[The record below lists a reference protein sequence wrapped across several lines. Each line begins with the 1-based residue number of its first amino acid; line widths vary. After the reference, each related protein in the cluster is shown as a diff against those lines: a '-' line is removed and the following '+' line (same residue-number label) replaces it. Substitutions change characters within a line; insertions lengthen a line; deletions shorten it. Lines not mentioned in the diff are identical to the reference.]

1 MGKHLRKIKIVQKQ
15 SAPVRPLHRL
25 LRHKKREYQPS
36 ALQAAGWKP
45 RGFASFTVLLYHHDR
60 ILSIGFAKIFSAFF
74 ANKSHGY
81 QFYPQSVDGTA
92 PLWAPCTFAP
102 RSGTVHFGQKE
113 KAIPD
118 SVSSLSPAQTVI
130 NACSVLAHRTGS
142 EQAFGT
148 TYVSIGII
156 DKILCENPVEFL
168 TGSCFHEIS
177 RQKSS
182 TLLIYK
188 SLVMRYNNL
197 ARRKQVFRRKSA
209 AQVGLCGISIS

>member
-92 PLWAPCTFAP
+92 PLWAPCIFAP
-102 RSGTVHFGQKE
+102 RSGTVHFDQKE
-113 KAIPD
+113 KVIPD
-118 SVSSLSPAQTVI
+118 SVSSLPCTNGHKRLFRACAPHRFRTTVQYDMH
-130 NACSVLAHRTGS
+130 VYR
-142 EQAFGT
+142 
-148 TYVSIGII
+148 
-156 DKILCENPVEFL
+156 EN
-168 TGSCFHEIS
+168 
-177 RQKSS
+177 RQNP
-182 TLLIYK
+182 L
-188 SLVMRYNNL
+188 
-197 ARRKQVFRRKSA
+197 RKSRRF
-209 AQVGLCGISIS
+209 SHW